1 MFYIFAKI
9 EIIFKRQKNK
19 DITILL
25 YLCYKTYYFTFQSLV
40 ASAMRYFS
48 IMTLLYIL
56 TNIEHFYPK
65 RLIKDTSLQ
74 VFTYKKLY
82 LKDYIFLKDKRTATT
97 QDYRQSPHRILPES
111 KDEVYLPFPT
121 KNKT

>member
-1 MFYIFAKI
+1 MFYIPAKI

-40 ASAMRYFS
+40 ASVIKYFS
-48 IMTLLYIL
+48 IITLLYIL
-56 TNIEHFYPK
+56 TNMEYFYPK
-65 RLIKDTSLQ
+65 RFIKDTTLQ

-82 LKDYIFLKDKRTATT
+82 LKDYIFPKDKRTAAI
-97 QDYRQSPHRILPES
+97 QDYKQSPRRILPES
-111 KDEVYLPFPT
+111 KDEVYLPFPA

>member
-9 EIIFKRQKNK
+9 EIIFKQQKNK

-82 LKDYIFLKDKRTATT
+82 LKDYIFLKDKKNSNNTRLQAITT
-97 QDYRQSPHRILPES
+97 PNPPRIQGRSLPTLPS
-111 KDEVYLPFPT
+111 KE
-121 KNKT
+121 